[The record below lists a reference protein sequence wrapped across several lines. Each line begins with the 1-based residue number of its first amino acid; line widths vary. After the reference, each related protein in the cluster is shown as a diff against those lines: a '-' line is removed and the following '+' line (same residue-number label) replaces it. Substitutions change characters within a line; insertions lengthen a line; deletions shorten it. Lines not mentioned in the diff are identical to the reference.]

1 METLNFRFEHGVN
14 RLVRSAGL
22 VGVVSSGNLEILI
35 EVSTLDGACE
45 VEVNTAARGFESI
58 WQAVLNDFHVRWK
71 LSDVHIAINDMGA
84 TPAVVSLRLDQAV
97 ESMIG
102 NQA

>member
-1 METLNFRFEHGVN
+1 METLNFRFEHGTS
-14 RLVRSAGL
+14 RLTRPTGL

-35 EVSTLDGACE
+35 EQHALGGACE
-45 VEVNTAARGFESI
+45 IEIHTAARGFEAI
-58 WQAVLNDFHVRWK
+58 WRAVLEDFHVRWN

-97 ESMIG
+97 ESMTT
-102 NQA
+102 ATP